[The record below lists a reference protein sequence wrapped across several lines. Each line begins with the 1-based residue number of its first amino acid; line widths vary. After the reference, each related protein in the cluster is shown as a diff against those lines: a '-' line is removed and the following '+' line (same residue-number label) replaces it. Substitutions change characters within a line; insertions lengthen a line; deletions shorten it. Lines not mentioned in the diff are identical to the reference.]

1 MIHKREF
8 EYVGRWARDVD
19 YPPNDYILRT
29 QEELERV
36 AKLFDEQYKKIKYS
50 ICFSNSTELELEILE
65 KNVAHMLGIDYKNLN
80 SAYHSRFRQEVLD
93 IDPSQHIKSYTMLKK
108 MVETFSK
115 MVDFERRTGIKILN
129 YYTVQIKCAI
139 FEKILDLSKFNYG
152 CINFDKEEFN
162 RNSSK
167 PFSGNSEKF
176 LFVESGETN
185 APYFL
190 MGILPNNESF
200 RYGDSENGNGTENG
214 DISEEEVNNEYKSIS
229 YAVETLIAPL
239 NPECFIKNQ
248 EVIIPTHLLYSKN
261 NQFTK
266 LEASPEQKLALLK
279 MYRCL
284 IENYGFENKINILGD
299 YSLILSDQV
308 NKIKKLV

>member
-8 EYVGRWARDVD
+8 EYVGMWARDVD

-36 AKLFDEQYKKIKYS
+36 TKLFDEQYKKIKYS

-80 SAYHSRFRQEVLD
+80 SAYHSRFRKEVLD
-93 IDPSQHIKSYTMLKK
+93 IEPGQHIKSYTMLKK
-108 MVETFSK
+108 IVETFSK

-129 YYTVQIKCAI
+129 YYTVQIKSAI
-139 FEKILDLSKFNYG
+139 FEKVLDLSKFNYG
-152 CINFDKEEFN
+152 CINFDKDEFN
-162 RNSSK
+162 RNSAK

-176 LFVESGETN
+176 LFVESGEIN

-190 MGILPNNESF
+190 MGILPNN
-200 RYGDSENGNGTENG
+200 DSYCYNDPENGKDTPDVVEDNVT
-214 DISEEEVNNEYKSIS
+214 DEYKNIS
-229 YAVETLIAPL
+229 YAVETLIAPI
-239 NPECFIKNQ
+239 NPEYFIKNQ

-266 LEASPEQKLALLK
+266 LEASPGQKLALLK

-284 IENYGFENKINILGD
+284 IEYYGINNKINILGD
-299 YSLILSDQV
+299 YSLMLSDQV
-308 NKIKKLV
+308 SKIKKLG